1 MPYETTEFACRQ
13 YLMSLKYVYVKG
25 DQTFTNVIWGSRKYR
40 NILDEVE
47 LRNFDVWDNRVDR
60 IILLKVVQQTSPKI
74 NFNIV

>member
-13 YLMSLKYVYVKG
+13 YVMSLKYVYVKG

-47 LRNFDVWDNRVDR
+47 LRNFDVWNNRVDR
-60 IILLKVVQQTSPKI
+60 INFLKIAQQTPHKVNSD
-74 NFNIV
+74 IV

>member
-1 MPYETTEFACRQ
+1 MH
-13 YLMSLKYVYVKG
+13 VYVKD